1 MKLIIYLLI
10 SGSFLSFSVPSL
22 QSQPLTYEGS
32 SGIGKGKHIVFI
44 ASDHEYRG
52 EETLPALAR
61 ILAKHHGFKCTVVF
75 GVNQKGEIEPGA
87 NNVPGIEHLKTA
99 DLMVVF
105 TRFQSWP
112 TEQMQHFVDYLDR
125 GGPIVGLRTST
136 HGFLGL
142 SGPFGKYNNGYA
154 GDEYKDGFGR
164 QVLGEKWAGHYGKN
178 QVQSTRLDIVPE
190 KKDHPIL
197 RGVKDMW
204 AQCGGYKAKPLQPS
218 EVLAMAQP
226 LEGMTPDAPPIK
238 EMPPVPGAWTRA
250 YSGTDGRAGRVFT
263 STYGASND
271 ILSDGYRRLLING
284 CIWAVGLEDKIT
296 PELKVDFVGP
306 YQPTWGHGGG
316 RRAPGTR
323 PEDLAGW
330 DTPIVPLAK

>member
-1 MKLIIYLLI
+1 M
-10 SGSFLSFSVPSL
+10 
-22 QSQPLTYEGS
+22 
-32 SGIGKGKHIVFI
+32 
-44 ASDHEYRG
+44 
-52 EETLPALAR
+52 
-61 ILAKHHGFKCTVVF
+61 
-75 GVNQKGEIEPGA
+75 
-87 NNVPGIEHLKTA
+87 
-99 DLMVVF
+99 
-105 TRFQSWP
+105 
-112 TEQMQHFVDYLDR
+112 
-125 GGPIVGLRTST
+125 
-136 HGFLGL
+136 GL

-204 AQCGGYKAKPLQPS
+204 AQCGGYKARPLQPS

-296 PELKVDFVGP
+296 PELKIDFVGP
-306 YQPTWGHGGG
+306 FQPTWGRGGG
-316 RRAPGTR
+316 RRAPGIR

-330 DTPIVPLAK
+330 NAPIVPLAK